1 MSKNLKKGGKTMKGL
16 HLFGGEKGGVGKS
29 TTAQMGVEYC
39 QWKEIEFKLFDAD
52 RTSPDVGEIYE
63 PSLYLNEGKTGYNPN
78 NKNPGDR
85 IYFSEEAED
94 IFLADNLFA
103 LACEQLVLVNLPA
116 QVSVIVDAWLARGI
130 LELAEQEKVD
140 IYFWFVTDGSPESI
154 NLLSEFLST
163 YKDVNIVKT
172 ILVVNEGLSKQAME
186 NINNSSIAKTVK
198 AQTRAIIKMPLLFL
212 SSQEK
217 KLLKEKKISLNAASK
232 RENTEVL
239 NLIAK
244 QRVKQFLRNCH
255 EQIDSHDIF
264 KLKVEAKTN

>member
-1 MSKNLKKGGKTMKGL
+1 MKGL
-16 HLFGGEKGGVGKS
+16 HFFTGEKGGIGKS
-29 TTAQMGVEYC
+29 LTAQTVVEYC
-39 QWKEIEFKLFDAD
+39 QEKKIEYKLFDAD

-63 PSLYLNEGKTGYNPN
+63 PAVYLNGAKTGYEPN
-78 NKNPGDR
+78 NKSNGNR

-116 QVSVIVDAWLARGI
+116 QISVIVDAWLARGI

-154 NLLSEFLST
+154 NLLSDFLST
-163 YKDVNIVKT
+163 YKDSNIVKT
-172 ILVVNEGLSKQAME
+172 ILVVNEGLSKQARE
-186 NINNSSIAKTVK
+186 NINNSSLAKTVK
-198 AQTRAIIKMPLLFL
+198 AQTLATIKMPLLFL

-217 KLLKEKKISLNAASK
+217 KLLKEKRISLNAASK
-232 RENTEVL
+232 RENKEIL

-264 KLKVEAKTN
+264 KLKVEAQTN

>member
-1 MSKNLKKGGKTMKGL
+1 MKGL
-16 HLFGGEKGGVGKS
+16 HFFTGEKGGVGKS
-29 TTAQMGVEYC
+29 LTAQTVVEYC
-39 QWKEIEFKLFDAD
+39 QEKKIEYKLFDAD

-63 PSLYLNEGKTGYNPN
+63 PSIYLNGGKSGYQPN
-78 NKNPGDR
+78 NKSNGNR

-140 IYFWFVTDGSPESI
+140 IYFWFITDGSPESI
-154 NLLSEFLST
+154 NLLSNFLST
-163 YKDVNIVKT
+163 YKDSNIVKT
-172 ILVVNEGLSKQAME
+172 ILVVNEGLSKQAIE

-198 AQTRAIIKMPLLFL
+198 SQTTATIKMPLLFL

-217 KLLKEKKISLNAASK
+217 KLLKEKRISLLSASK
-232 RENTEVL
+232 RENKEVL
-239 NLIAK
+239 NIIAK
-244 QRVKQFLRNCH
+244 QRVIQFLRNVH
-255 EQIDSHDIF
+255 EQIDSHNIF
-264 KLKVEAKTN
+264 ESKVEAKTN

>member
-1 MSKNLKKGGKTMKGL
+1 MKGL
-16 HLFGGEKGGVGKS
+16 HFFTGEKGGVGKS
-29 TTAQMGVEYC
+29 LTAQTVVEYC
-39 QWKEIEFKLFDAD
+39 QEKKREYKLFDAD
-52 RTSPDVGEIYE
+52 QTSPDVGEIYE
-63 PSLYLNEGKTGYNPN
+63 PSLYLNGAKTGYEPN
-78 NKNPGDR
+78 NKKGGNR

-94 IFLADNLFA
+94 IFLADHLFA
-103 LACEQLVLVNLPA
+103 MACEQLVLVNLPA

-163 YKDVNIVKT
+163 YKDSNIVKT

-186 NINNSSIAKTVK
+186 NINNSSIAKTIETQIL
-198 AQTRAIIKMPLLFL
+198 ATIKMPLLFL

-217 KLLKEKKISLNAASK
+217 KLLKEQKIRLKVAADRQKK
-232 RENTEVL
+232 EGL

-244 QRVKQFLRNCH
+244 QRIIQFLRQFH
-255 EQIDSHDIF
+255 DQIDNHDIF